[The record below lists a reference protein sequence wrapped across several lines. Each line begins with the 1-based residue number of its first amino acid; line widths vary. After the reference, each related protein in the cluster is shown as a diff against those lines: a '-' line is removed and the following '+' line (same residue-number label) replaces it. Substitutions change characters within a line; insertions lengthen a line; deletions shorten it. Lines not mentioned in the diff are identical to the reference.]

1 MIRTLIVDDEHLVR
15 KGLIY
20 TVPWKEC
27 GFEIVA
33 EADNGESAL
42 EIMEQ
47 MPIDLLMTDLTM
59 PVMNGFDLMKTVKE
73 RFPSIRMVVL
83 TCHQDFHFLQDA
95 VRLGAI
101 DYVVKTDIAD
111 NVLEEMLHRIQ
122 GRIES
127 ESEQRVGQAV
137 ADEEAEKAAH
147 RQALVIMRP
156 MRSTQQV
163 HQALLEGAVQVQESV
178 WLLANKTSAEVD
190 ELLTRVR
197 EVGQVDVLC
206 FIRVTDWSEK
216 TRASEWVPALRDW
229 YFYTLHMGSGEDW
242 NVQQGELLAAAA
254 ARLVGAADIPV
265 DFRSSWLK
273 LRWLFDK
280 KEFDELMQ
288 RIREMELPSEKVL
301 AMFEGMAAA
310 WELLSVTNQLWTDW
324 REATAGFA
332 TLAQWQNWFE
342 HCCIRMAQ
350 YARSRGC
357 SNDVFIAII
366 RALEMLHADSGESAN
381 RTELSAKVNLS
392 QSYFSTVFKEIVGKS
407 FHEAL
412 KEARLEKAKQMLTQ
426 YADMPIYWIAEK
438 TGFQDEKYFSK
449 IFRVQTGM
457 VPSEYREKQLQS
469 GLR

>member
-59 PVMNGFDLMKTVKE
+59 PVMNGFELMKSVKE
-73 RFPSIRMVVL
+73 RFPAIRIVVL

-111 NVLEEMLHRIQ
+111 NVLEEMLRRIQ

-127 ESEQRVGQAV
+127 DSEQRGGQA
-137 ADEEAEKAAH
+137 AAEEEAEKAT
-147 RQALVIMRP
+147 RQALIMMRP
-156 MRSTQQV
+156 ARSSQQL
-163 HQALLEGAVQVQESV
+163 HPALLEGAVQVQEAV
-178 WLLANKTSAEVD
+178 WLIANKTSAEVD
-190 ELLTRVR
+190 ALLTRMR
-197 EVGQVDVLC
+197 EAEHADEFCL
-206 FIRVTDWSEK
+206 IRVNDWSEK
-216 TRASEWVPALRDW
+216 TRASEWLPALRDR
-229 YFYTLHMGSGEDW
+229 YFYTLHMGRGEDW
-242 NVQQGELLAAAA
+242 TVQQGELIASASSRLA
-254 ARLVGAADIPV
+254 GSADIPA

-288 RIREMELPSEKVL
+288 RLREMELPSAKVVS
-301 AMFEGMAAA
+301 MFEDMAAA
-310 WELLSVTNQLWTDW
+310 WELLAETNQLWPNW
-324 REATAGFA
+324 REAAAAFA
-332 TLAQWQNWFE
+332 TLAQWQQWFE
-342 HCCIRMAQ
+342 QCCLRMAQ
-350 YARSRGC
+350 YSRSRGC
-357 SNDVFIAII
+357 SNDVFIAIM
-366 RALEMLHADSGESAN
+366 RALEMLHTDSGESAN

-457 VPSEYREKQLQS
+457 VPSEYREKQLQAS
-469 GLR
+469 LR